1 MAQPEMLQR
10 AWVYATTQLT
20 FTFLFLLYL
29 LALCFL
35 GSLALHLLQDGPPR
49 PFVDTLFLSASVTT
63 TTGLLTVDISAVTVG
78 SQVVL
83 FLLML
88 LGSPV
93 LCSALFPL
101 AKWLQLRA
109 ALRELGARAAAQGK
123 PVAALASAHVVSM
136 RELTRDATL
145 FGAQLLAACFAAFF
159 GVGLLIFLTY
169 CSQGAP
175 AALLAERR
183 VGALW
188 FATFHAMSTVNNVG
202 VSLLTDSM
210 AAFRSDSYMLLATA
224 LLSIATGVGLPLLM
238 RGVLWLLAR
247 ARPGDARVR
256 LLQQHPRVVFFNVF
270 PFGITL
276 QMLIWLVLFTAY
288 QWVSTIATDWN
299 SGYWADVGAGERV
312 LLAFFKAV
320 MTRTTGFVASNVADS
335 ASADAFLDAIFM
347 YIAAFPLCVL
357 R

>member
-1 MAQPEMLQR
+1 
-10 AWVYATTQLT
+10 
-20 FTFLFLLYL
+20 
-29 LALCFL
+29 
-35 GSLALHLLQDGPPR
+35 
-49 PFVDTLFLSASVTT
+49 
-63 TTGLLTVDISAVTVG
+63 
-78 SQVVL
+78 
-83 FLLML
+83 
-88 LGSPV
+88 
-93 LCSALFPL
+93 
-101 AKWLQLRA
+101 
-109 ALRELGARAAAQGK
+109 
-123 PVAALASAHVVSM
+123 
-136 RELTRDATL
+136 
-145 FGAQLLAACFAAFF
+145 
-159 GVGLLIFLTY
+159 
-169 CSQGAP
+169 
-175 AALLAERR
+175 
-183 VGALW
+183 
-188 FATFHAMSTVNNVG
+188 
-202 VSLLTDSM
+202 
-210 AAFRSDSYMLLATA
+210 
-224 LLSIATGVGLPLLM
+224 LM